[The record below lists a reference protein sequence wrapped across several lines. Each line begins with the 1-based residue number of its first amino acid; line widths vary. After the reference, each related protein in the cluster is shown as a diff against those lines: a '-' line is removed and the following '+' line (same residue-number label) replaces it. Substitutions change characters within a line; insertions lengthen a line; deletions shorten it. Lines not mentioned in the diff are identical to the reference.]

1 MIGKTLSFEDD
12 AEDQQQG
19 PVMTLKDE
27 DIRFLKTT
35 DYLLDIK
42 LTFEF

>member
-12 AEDQQQG
+12 AEDQQG